1 LRPALEPGGEMSAPV
16 PLRRAGGTTVWRVLL
31 RSRWQPAVAHAATLA
46 ARMAARTHG
55 LKVRVDV
62 DPEEV

>member
-1 LRPALEPGGEMSAPV
+1 MSGPV
-16 PLRRAGGTTVWRVLL
+16 PMARGAGTLRWKVLL
-31 RSRWQPAVAHAATLA
+31 RSPDRSTVARAATLA
-46 ARMAARTHG
+46 ARLPAEVRG